1 MERRVRI
8 IGRFYRRRDYG
19 RRIKRYNR
27 DFGELSEK
35 FYYNL
40 DNKKIK
46 ENIVTK
52 VENMKTFKEV
62 RDDLRNIR
70 FFMLITINFKGFLS
84 ISGKI
89 R

>member
-1 MERRVRI
+1 
-8 IGRFYRRRDYG
+8 
-19 RRIKRYNR
+19 
-27 DFGELSEK
+27 
-35 FYYNL
+35 
-40 DNKKIK
+40 
-46 ENIVTK
+46 
-52 VENMKTFKEV
+52 MKTFKEV